1 MQPEKSREK
10 EQLQIRKM
18 THVPGKRSA
27 REGGRRMRLKRFF
40 FLFKDFSTF
49 AFFFY
54 RKSRIFGVL
63 KSGSKKYEQVES
75 NKTGDKI

>member
-40 FLFKDFSTF
+40 FLFFLTEIED
-49 AFFFY
+49 
-54 RKSRIFGVL
+54 ILDPG
-63 KSGSKKYEQVES
+63 
-75 NKTGDKI
+75 I